1 LAEGNSHALSGI
13 VTELY
18 QDLRRL
24 AHARLR
30 RQPDGPTLLDT
41 TALVHESYL
50 RFFSAGQIQI
60 SDRAHFMAYAARVM
74 RSVIVDCVR
83 ERSTLRRG
91 GKDLRITL
99 DGEIAE
105 QSAGAREI
113 LDVHEALNHLAAISE
128 RMVTIVEMRYF
139 GGLSEPEIAEAL
151 GVTERT
157 VRRDWEKARVLLA
170 AALK

>member
-1 LAEGNSHALSGI
+1 
-13 VTELY
+13 
-18 QDLRRL
+18 
-24 AHARLR
+24 
-30 RQPDGPTLLDT
+30 
-41 TALVHESYL
+41 
-50 RFFSAGQIQI
+50 
-60 SDRAHFMAYAARVM
+60 M